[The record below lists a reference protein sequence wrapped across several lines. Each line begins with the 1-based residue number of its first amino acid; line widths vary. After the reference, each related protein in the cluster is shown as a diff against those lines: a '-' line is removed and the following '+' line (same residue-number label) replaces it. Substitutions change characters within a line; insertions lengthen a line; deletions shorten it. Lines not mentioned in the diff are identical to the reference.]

1 MPETTRPKTL
11 EELVRERVND
21 TAIDLVGT
29 AFEEIDRIADAA
41 KDELKKLIIRSISA
55 PRKKGNQ

>member
-11 EELVRERVND
+11 KELVRERVND

-29 AFEEIDRIADAA
+29 AFTEIDRIADAA